1 MPNGLECA
9 LLSPSLSLPPS
20 NVQWWVSRA
29 AADGDRY
36 VGNILKPLCR
46 PPYFF
51 FDSAVPKEKRSAHH
65 SARNSMKEHSS
76 WV

>member
-9 LLSPSLSLPPS
+9 LSPSLSPSLQCSM
-20 NVQWWVSRA
+20 VGIA
-29 AADGDRY
+29 GGDRY

>member
-9 LLSPSLSLPPS
+9 LLSPS

-29 AADGDRY
+29 AAGDRY

-65 SARNSMKEHSS
+65 SACNSMKEHSS